1 MIKIDDQ
8 FIEQTSQKAKASER
22 LRMNYNFHNLEDPIN
37 RLLNAMEPGTYIQP
51 HKHEDPDRFEV
62 FLCLRGSFLIMI
74 FDEKGNLTD
83 HTILDPKKG
92 QYGVEIPAKVYHS
105 LASLEPGSVAYEIKE
120 GPYVQATAKNFAP
133 WAPAEGEHGT
143 QAYLSGLLKQ
153 AGINQ

>member
-8 FIEQTSQKAKASER
+8 FIDRTSQKARTSPR
-22 LRMNYNFHNLEDPIN
+22 LRMNYNFHNLKDPIN

-62 FLCLRGSFLIMI
+62 FLCLRGRFLIMI
-74 FDEKGNLTD
+74 FDDEGNLTD
-83 HTILDPKKG
+83 HNILDPEKG

-120 GPYVQATAKNFAP
+120 GPYFPATAKNFAP
-133 WAPAEGEHGT
+133 WAPAEGDAET
-143 QAYLSGLLKQ
+143 QAYLNKLLKQ
-153 AGINQ
+153 VGINQ